1 MKRVKELISS
11 GKTLSKKEREAVER
25 HIWTNSKEVSA
36 KQFDYLCGQA
46 AVRGDFYSRY
56 KKGLVK

>member
-1 MKRVKELISS
+1 MRRIDTDRAVRHIEAE
-11 GKTLSKKEREAVER
+11 SKK
-25 HIWTNSKEVSA
+25 ITT

-46 AVRGDFYSRY
+46 ARRGTFYDRY

>member
-1 MKRVKELISS
+1 MKKSD
-11 GKTLSKKEREAVER
+11 KERAER
-25 HIWTNSKEVSA
+25 HIFAVSKQISS

-46 AVRGDFYSRY
+46 AARGSFYDRY